1 MSEETITPDKLAK
14 AYIKIRAE
22 RSALSTQFK
31 EADGDLSRQLDRLK
45 QAMLDHCERHNT
57 LSVRTSEGLFFTS
70 KKTKY
75 WTGDWD
81 AMHAFIKEHNV
92 PELLDKRL
100 NQTNIKEFLEE
111 NPTLVPDALNTET
124 ELVISVRKK

>member
-1 MSEETITPDKLAK
+1 MSNITPDKLTK
-14 AYIKIRAE
+14 AYINIRAE
-22 RSALSTQFK
+22 RSALAADFK
-31 EADGDLSRQLDRLK
+31 EKDGELSRKLDRLK
-45 QAMLDHCERHNT
+45 QAMLDHCERHNAE
-57 LSVRTSEGLFFTS
+57 SVRTSEGLFFRS

-75 WTGDWD
+75 WTSDWD
-81 AMHAFIKEHNV
+81 AMHNFIKEHNV

-100 NQTNIKEFLEE
+100 NQTNIREFLEE

>member
-1 MSEETITPDKLAK
+1 MSEENITPDKLTK

-22 RSALSTQFK
+22 RSALSAQFK

-100 NQTNIKEFLEE
+100 NQTNIKQFLEE
-111 NPTLVPDALNTET
+111 NPTLVPDSLNTET

>member
-1 MSEETITPDKLAK
+1 MKDITPDKLTK

-22 RSALSTQFK
+22 RSALSAQFK
-31 EADGDLSRQLDRLK
+31 ETDGELSRKLDRLK
-45 QAMLDHCERHNT
+45 QAMLEHCDRHNAE
-57 LSVRTSEGLFFTS
+57 SVRTSEGLFFRS

-75 WTGDWD
+75 WTSDWD
-81 AMHAFIKEHNV
+81 AMHNFIKEHNV
-92 PELLDKRL
+92 PELLDTRL
-100 NQTNIKEFLEE
+100 NQTNIREFLEE

>member
-1 MSEETITPDKLAK
+1 MSEENITPDKLTK

-22 RSALSTQFK
+22 RSALSAQFK
-31 EADGDLSRQLDRLK
+31 E
-45 QAMLDHCERHNT
+45 E
-57 LSVRTSEGLFFTS
+57 SVRTSEGLFFRS

-75 WTGDWD
+75 WTSDWD
-81 AMHAFIKEHNV
+81 AMHTFIKEHNV

-100 NQTNIKEFLEE
+100 NQTNIKQFLEE
-111 NPTLVPDALNTET
+111 NPTLVPDSLNTET

>member
-1 MSEETITPDKLAK
+1 MKDITPDKLAK

-22 RSALSTQFK
+22 RSALSAQFK
-31 EADGDLSRQLDRLK
+31 ETDGDLSRQLDRLK
-45 QAMLDHCERHNT
+45 QAMLDHCERHNAE
-57 LSVRTSEGLFFTS
+57 SVRTSEGLFFRS

-75 WTGDWD
+75 WTSDWD
-81 AMHAFIKEHNV
+81 AMHTFIKEHNV

-100 NQTNIKEFLEE
+100 NQTNIKQFLEE
-111 NPTLVPDALNTET
+111 NPTLVPDSLNTET

>member
-1 MSEETITPDKLAK
+1 MEDITPDKLAK

-22 RSALSTQFK
+22 RSALSAQFK
-31 EADGDLSRQLDRLK
+31 ETDGELSRKLDRLK
-45 QAMLDHCERHNT
+45 QAMLEHCERHKVE
-57 LSVRTSEGLFFTS
+57 SVRTSEGLFFRS

-75 WTGDWD
+75 WTSDWD
-81 AMHAFIKEHNV
+81 AMHNFIKEHNV

-100 NQTNIKEFLEE
+100 NQTNIREFLEE

>member
-1 MSEETITPDKLAK
+1 MSEENITPDKLTK

-22 RSALSTQFK
+22 RSALSAQFK

-57 LSVRTSEGLFFTS
+57 LSVR
-70 KKTKY
+70 
-75 WTGDWD
+75 
-81 AMHAFIKEHNV
+81 
-92 PELLDKRL
+92 
-100 NQTNIKEFLEE
+100 IKEFLEE

>member
-1 MSEETITPDKLAK
+1 MENITPDKLAK

-22 RSALSTQFK
+22 RSALSAQFK
-31 EADGDLSRQLDRLK
+31 ETDGELSRKLDRLK
-45 QAMLDHCERHNT
+45 QAMLEHCERHKVE
-57 LSVRTSEGLFFTS
+57 SVRTSAGLFFRS
-70 KKTKY
+70 KRTKY

-81 AMHAFIKEHNV
+81 AMHNFIKEHNV

-100 NQTNIKEFLEE
+100 NQTNIREFLEE
-111 NPTLVPDALNTET
+111 NPNLVPDALNTET

>member
-22 RSALSTQFK
+22 RSLLSTKFK
-31 EADGDLSRQLDRLK
+31 EEDGDLSRQLDRLK
-45 QAMLDHCERHNT
+45 QAMLDHCERHNAE
-57 LSVRTSEGLFFTS
+57 SVRTSEGLFFRS

-75 WTGDWD
+75 WTSDWD
-81 AMHAFIKEHNV
+81 AMHTFIKEHNV

-100 NQTNIKEFLEE
+100 NQTNIKQFLEE
-111 NPTLVPDALNTET
+111 NPTLVPDSLNTET

>member
-1 MSEETITPDKLAK
+1 
-14 AYIKIRAE
+14 
-22 RSALSTQFK
+22 
-31 EADGDLSRQLDRLK
+31 
-45 QAMLDHCERHNT
+45 MLEHCDRHNAE
-57 LSVRTSEGLFFTS
+57 SVRTSEGLFFRS

-75 WTGDWD
+75 WTSDWD
-81 AMHAFIKEHNV
+81 AMHNFIKEHNV

-100 NQTNIKEFLEE
+100 NQTNIREFLEE

>member
-1 MSEETITPDKLAK
+1 MKDITPDKLAK

-31 EADGDLSRQLDRLK
+31 EADGELSRKLDRLK
-45 QAMLDHCERHNT
+45 QAMLEHCDKHHVE
-57 LSVRTSEGLFFTS
+57 SVRTSEGLFFRS

-75 WTGDWD
+75 WTSDWED
-81 AMHAFIKEHNV
+81 MHDFIKEHNV

-100 NQTNIKEFLEE
+100 NQTNIKQFLEE
-111 NPTLVPDALNTET
+111 NPTLVPNSLNTET

>member
-1 MSEETITPDKLAK
+1 MKDITPDKLAK

-22 RSALSTQFK
+22 RSALSAQFK
-31 EADGDLSRQLDRLK
+31 ETDGDLSRKLDRLK
-45 QAMLDHCERHNT
+45 QAMLDHCERHNAE
-57 LSVRTSEGLFFTS
+57 SVRTSEGLFFRS

-75 WTGDWD
+75 WTSDWD
-81 AMHAFIKEHNV
+81 AMHTFIKEHNV

-100 NQTNIKEFLEE
+100 NQTNIKQFLEE
-111 NPTLVPDALNTET
+111 NPTLVPDSLNTET

>member
-1 MSEETITPDKLAK
+1 MEDITPDKLAK

-22 RSALSTQFK
+22 RSALSAQFK
-31 EADGDLSRQLDRLK
+31 ETDGELSRKLDRLK
-45 QAMLDHCERHNT
+45 QAMLEHCDKHHVE
-57 LSVRTSEGLFFTS
+57 SVRTSEGLFFRS

-75 WTGDWD
+75 WTSDWED
-81 AMHAFIKEHNV
+81 MHDFIKEHNV

-100 NQTNIKEFLEE
+100 NQTNIKQFLEE
-111 NPTLVPDALNTET
+111 NPTLVPNSLNTET

>member
-1 MSEETITPDKLAK
+1 MSEENITPDKLTK

-22 RSALSTQFK
+22 RSALSAQFK

-57 LSVRTSEGLFFTS
+57 LSVRTSEGLFFRS

-75 WTGDWD
+75 WTSDWD
-81 AMHAFIKEHNV
+81 AMHTFIKEHNV

-100 NQTNIKEFLEE
+100 NQTNIKQFLEE
-111 NPTLVPDALNTET
+111 NPTLVPDSLNTET

>member
-31 EADGDLSRQLDRLK
+31 ETDGDLSRQLDRLK
-45 QAMLDHCERHNT
+45 QAMLDHCERHNAE
-57 LSVRTSEGLFFTS
+57 SVRTSEGLFFTS

>member
-1 MSEETITPDKLAK
+1 MKDITPDKLTK

-22 RSALSTQFK
+22 RSALSAQFK
-31 EADGDLSRQLDRLK
+31 ETDGELSRKLDRLK
-45 QAMLDHCERHNT
+45 QAMLEHCDRHNAE
-57 LSVRTSEGLFFTS
+57 SVRTSEGLFFRS

-75 WTGDWD
+75 WTSDWD
-81 AMHAFIKEHNV
+81 AMHNFIKEHNV

-100 NQTNIKEFLEE
+100 NQTNIREFLEE
-111 NPTLVPDALNTET
+111 NPTLVPDALNTVT

>member
-1 MSEETITPDKLAK
+1 MEDITPDKLAK

-22 RSALSTQFK
+22 RSALSAQFK

>member
-1 MSEETITPDKLAK
+1 MKDITPDKLAK

-22 RSALSTQFK
+22 RSALSAQFK
-31 EADGDLSRQLDRLK
+31 ETDGDLSRKLDRLK
-45 QAMLDHCERHNT
+45 QAMLDHCERHNAE
-57 LSVRTSEGLFFTS
+57 SVRTSEGLFFRS

-75 WTGDWD
+75 WTSDWD
-81 AMHAFIKEHNV
+81 AMHTFIKEHNV

-100 NQTNIKEFLEE
+100 NQSNIKQFLEE
-111 NPTLVPDALNTET
+111 NPTLVPDSLNTET

>member
-1 MSEETITPDKLAK
+1 MSEENITPDKLTK

-22 RSALSTQFK
+22 RSALSAQFK

>member
-22 RSALSTQFK
+22 RSALSAQFK
-31 EADGDLSRQLDRLK
+31 ETDGDLSRKLDRLK
-45 QAMLDHCERHNT
+45 QAMLEHCDRHHVE
-57 LSVRTSEGLFFTS
+57 SVRTSEGLFFRT

-75 WTGDWD
+75 WTSDWD
-81 AMHAFIKEHNV
+81 AMHTFIKEHNV

-100 NQTNIKEFLEE
+100 NQTNIKQFLEE

>member
-1 MSEETITPDKLAK
+1 MEDITPDKLAK

-22 RSALSTQFK
+22 RSALSAQFK
-31 EADGDLSRQLDRLK
+31 ETDGDLSRKLDRLK
-45 QAMLDHCERHNT
+45 QAMLDHCERHNAE
-57 LSVRTSEGLFFTS
+57 SVRTSEGLFFRS

-75 WTGDWD
+75 WTSDWD
-81 AMHAFIKEHNV
+81 AMHTFIKEHNV

-100 NQTNIKEFLEE
+100 NQTNIKQFLEE

>member
-1 MSEETITPDKLAK
+1 MQDITPDKLAK

-31 EADGDLSRQLDRLK
+31 EADGELSRKLDRLK
-45 QAMLDHCERHNT
+45 QAMLEHCDKHHVE
-57 LSVRTSEGLFFTS
+57 SVRTSEGLFFRS

-75 WTGDWD
+75 WTSDWED
-81 AMHAFIKEHNV
+81 MHDFIKEHNV

-100 NQTNIKEFLEE
+100 NQTNIKQFLEE
-111 NPTLVPDALNTET
+111 NPTLVPNSLNTET

>member
-22 RSALSTQFK
+22 RSALSAQFK
-31 EADGDLSRQLDRLK
+31 ETDGDLSRKLDRLK
-45 QAMLDHCERHNT
+45 QAMLDHCERHNAE
-57 LSVRTSEGLFFTS
+57 SVRTSEGLFFRS

-75 WTGDWD
+75 WTSDWD
-81 AMHAFIKEHNV
+81 AMHTFIKEHNV

-100 NQTNIKEFLEE
+100 NQTNIKQFLEE
-111 NPTLVPDALNTET
+111 NPTLVPDSLNTET

>member
-1 MSEETITPDKLAK
+1 MGEENITPDKLAK

-22 RSALSTQFK
+22 RSLLSTKFK
-31 EADGDLSRQLDRLK
+31 EEDGDLSRQLDRLK
-45 QAMLDHCERHNT
+45 QAMLDHCERHNAE
-57 LSVRTSEGLFFTS
+57 SVRTSEGLFFRS

-75 WTGDWD
+75 WTSDWD
-81 AMHAFIKEHNV
+81 AMHTFIKEHNV

-100 NQTNIKEFLEE
+100 NQTNIKQFLEE
-111 NPTLVPDALNTET
+111 NPTLVPDSLNTET

>member
-1 MSEETITPDKLAK
+1 MKDITPDKLAK

-22 RSALSTQFK
+22 RSALSAQFK
-31 EADGDLSRQLDRLK
+31 ETDGDLSRKLDRLK
-45 QAMLDHCERHNT
+45 QAMLDHCERHNAE
-57 LSVRTSEGLFFTS
+57 SVRTSEGLFFRS

-75 WTGDWD
+75 WTSDWD
-81 AMHAFIKEHNV
+81 AMHTFIKEHNV

-100 NQTNIKEFLEE
+100 NQTNIKQFLEE